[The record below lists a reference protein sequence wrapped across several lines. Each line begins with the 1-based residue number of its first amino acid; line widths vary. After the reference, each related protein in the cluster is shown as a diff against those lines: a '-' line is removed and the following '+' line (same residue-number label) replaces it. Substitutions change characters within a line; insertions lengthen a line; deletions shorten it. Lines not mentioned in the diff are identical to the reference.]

1 MFVKSMFMLALVA
14 LPAAGHAAGLS
25 LEIEELATQQGK
37 VLVAVMDSAEGWAG
51 KAKPVAVATGAPDGD
66 ATLAIELG
74 DLPPGRYAVRVLH
87 DENGNGRLDTNVL
100 GMPTE
105 GYGFSNNPRVLMRAA
120 TFEEAAFDLAGDGAV
135 LRIEMR

>member
-1 MFVKSMFMLALVA
+1 MIRRSMLMLALA
-14 LPAAGHAAGLS
+14 AAPAAGHAAGLS
-25 LEIEELATQQGK
+25 LEIEGLSTQTGK

-51 KAKPVAVATGAPDGD
+51 KAKPVAVATSAPDGD
-66 ATLAIELG
+66 DTLTIGIG

-120 TFEEAAFDLAGDGAV
+120 TFEEAAFELPGDGAV